1 MKRKFAIFYGILGV
15 VLLLSLG
22 IVSIM
27 INERNRVAPKTS
39 TQLYEEL
46 QTLRQASDAL
56 YDKLVPDS
64 LKISEA
70 TAYNT
75 LIYAENGNEDYWQT
89 MRNRREVKEFIENC
103 KPLMYVQKL
112 IEEKQKEI
120 AENPVTE

>member
-22 IVSIM
+22 VVSIM
-27 INERNRVAPKTS
+27 INERDRVVPKKS
-39 TQLYEEL
+39 TELYEEL
-46 QTLRQASDAL
+46 ATLRQASDAL

-64 LKISEA
+64 LKFSEA

-75 LIYAENGNEDYWQT
+75 LIYAENGNEDYWQA
-89 MRNRREVKEFIENC
+89 MRNRRGVREFIENC
-103 KPLMYVQKL
+103 KPLMCVQKL